1 MYFSYEVTVL
11 EINCCLV
18 WIEIK
23 CNKTMGDA
31 VGDVAVQ
38 QRQHPV
44 PPVLTHQQQEALSKA
59 KKYAMEE
66 SVKYVLKK
74 QQLQAQQAMET
85 VVKSHQ
91 IPGVASETM
100 FLQKQQALVLMCRTY
115 VGSINYDLKEDVI
128 RNAFAPFGPFKSINM
143 SFDPITGKHKGFA
156 FIEYES
162 PEAAQLAL
170 EQMGGVMLGGRSIK
184 VGRPANMPQNHP
196 VIDLLL
202 EESKLQKRIY
212 VSSVHTDLNTDDLK
226 SVFSAFGNILSCT
239 LVPDPLTG
247 KHKGYGFIEYDT
259 LQSANDALASMNLF
273 DLGGQY
279 LRVGKAIAPA
289 GVTIPAGSSFNNNP
303 TPNIMPLSTAT
314 PILPSRLSTPSV
326 PPAVIPPPGVATP
339 QLTGHAAI
347 PPPGVAIPPP
357 GVAIPTTI
365 APLSDKNDSLIK
377 MKETMELPNTLS
389 AQEDMKLSG
398 VEARHMV
405 MQKLM
410 RKEDSKVMILRNM
423 VDATEI
429 DEDLESEVTEECGR
443 FGAVN
448 RVIIYQERQGDE
460 DDDPILVKI
469 FVQFADIDS
478 CMRAVDALNGRWFGG
493 RKIGASV
500 YSETK
505 FASNDLSG

>member
-1 MYFSYEVTVL
+1 MTGATV
-11 EINCCLV
+11 
-18 WIEIK
+18 
-23 CNKTMGDA
+23 
-31 VGDVAVQ
+31 VGVNELVQ
-38 QRQHPV
+38 QRQHPT

-66 SVKYVLKK
+66 SVKFVLKK
-74 QQLQAQQAMET
+74 QQMQAQQAMES
-85 VVKSHQ
+85 VVRTHQ
-91 IPGVASETM
+91 IPGIANETM

-115 VGSINYDLKEDVI
+115 VGSIYYDLKEDII
-128 RNAFAPFGPFKSINM
+128 RNAFSPFGPFKSINM

-156 FIEYES
+156 FIEYEC

-202 EESKLQKRIY
+202 EESKMQKRIY
-212 VSSVHTDLNTDDLK
+212 ISSVHTDLNTDDLK
-226 SVFSAFGNILSCT
+226 SVFSAFGNILSCS

-247 KHKGYGFIEYDT
+247 KHKGYGFIEYET
-259 LQSANDALASMNLF
+259 LQSANDAVASMNLF

-303 TPNIMPLSTAT
+303 TPNILPIT
-314 PILPSRLSTPSV
+314 PSNPVIPSRLANSSTTPS
-326 PPAVIPPPGVATP
+326 AIPPPGVATP
-339 QLTGHAAI
+339 VLSSRI
-347 PPPGVAIPPP
+347 PPPGVT
-357 GVAIPTTI
+357 IPTSI
-365 APLSDKNDSLIK
+365 SSHSDQDKL
-377 MKETMELPNTLS
+377 KETMELPNTLS

-423 VDATEI
+423 VDAEEV

-443 FGAVN
+443 FGSVD
-448 RVIIYQERQGDE
+448 RVIIYQERQGEEADAV
-460 DDDPILVKI
+460 ILVKI
-469 FVQFADIDS
+469 FVQFSDIES
-478 CMRAVDALNGRWFGG
+478 CTRAVEALNGRWFGG
-493 RKIGASV
+493 RKISASV
-500 YSETK
+500 YSQSK
-505 FASNDLSG
+505 FTSNDLSG

>member
-1 MYFSYEVTVL
+1 MT
-11 EINCCLV
+11 
-18 WIEIK
+18 
-23 CNKTMGDA
+23 DA
-31 VGDVAVQ
+31 ASGDVLVQ

-44 PPVLTHQQQEALSKA
+44 PPVLTHQQQEALSRA
-59 KKYAMEE
+59 KKYAMEQ
-66 SVKYVLKK
+66 SVQHVLKK

-85 VVKSHQ
+85 MVRSHQ
-91 IPGVASETM
+91 IPGVANETM

-115 VGSINYDLKEDVI
+115 VGSIYYDLKEDVI

-156 FIEYES
+156 FIEYEC

-170 EQMGGVMLGGRSIK
+170 EQMGGVMLGGRNIK

-202 EESKLQKRIY
+202 EERKLQKRLY
-212 VSSVHTDLNTDDLK
+212 VSSVHTDLNVDDLK
-226 SVFSAFGNILSCT
+226 SVFSAFGNIIACN

-259 LQSANDALASMNLF
+259 LQSANDAVASMNLF

-303 TPNIMPLSTAT
+303 TSNIMPLPTTA
-314 PILPSRLSTPSV
+314 PVVPSRLSNAPSAS
-326 PPAVIPPPGVATP
+326 P
-339 QLTGHAAI
+339 AAI
-347 PPPGVAIPPP
+347 PPPAVANPVLGGSRAAIPPP

-365 APLSDKNDSLIK
+365 APLSNKTDPLIK

-423 VDATEI
+423 VDADEI
-429 DEDLESEVTEECGR
+429 DEDLESEVTEECGKY
-443 FGAVN
+443 GAVN
-448 RVIIYQERQGDE
+448 RVVIYQERQGEEE
-460 DDDPILVKI
+460 DAAILVKI
-469 FVQFADIDS
+469 FVEFSDVDS
-478 CMRAVDALNGRWFGG
+478 CSRAVQALNGRWFGG
-493 RKIGASV
+493 RKISASV
-500 YSETK
+500 YSQTK
-505 FASNDLSG
+505 FAANDLSG

>member
-1 MYFSYEVTVL
+1 MS
-11 EINCCLV
+11 
-18 WIEIK
+18 
-23 CNKTMGDA
+23 DA
-31 VGDVAVQ
+31 IGDVAVQ

-59 KKYAMEE
+59 KKYAMEQ
-66 SVKYVLKK
+66 SVQHVLKK
-74 QQLQAQQAMET
+74 QQLQAQKAMET
-85 VVKSHQ
+85 MVRSHQ
-91 IPGVASETM
+91 IPGVANETM

-115 VGSINYDLKEDVI
+115 VGSIYYDLKEDII

-156 FIEYES
+156 FIEYEC

-170 EQMGGVMLGGRSIK
+170 EQMGGVMLGGRAIK

-202 EESKLQKRIY
+202 EERKLQKRLY
-212 VSSVHTDLNTDDLK
+212 VSSVHTDLNVDDLK
-226 SVFSAFGNILSCT
+226 SVFSAFGNIISCA

-259 LQSANDALASMNLF
+259 LQSANDAVASMNLF

-303 TPNIMPLSTAT
+303 TSNIMPLPTNA
-314 PILPSRLSTPSV
+314 PVVPSRLSNASAA
-326 PPAVIPPPGVATP
+326 PPVTIPPPT
-339 QLTGHAAI
+339 LTNIGGRAAI

-357 GVAIPTTI
+357 GVAIPPPGVAIPPPGIAIPPPGVAIPSSI
-365 APLSDKNDSLIK
+365 APLSNKSDPLLK

-423 VDATEI
+423 VDADEI
-429 DEDLESEVTEECGR
+429 DEDLESEVTEECGKY
-443 FGAVN
+443 GEVS
-448 RVIIYQERQGDE
+448 RVVIYQERQGEEVDA
-460 DDDPILVKI
+460 DVLVKI
-469 FVQFADIDS
+469 FVEFSHLDFCSRAIDG
-478 CMRAVDALNGRWFGG
+478 LNGRWFGG
-493 RKIGASV
+493 RKISASA
-500 YSETK
+500 YPQKK
-505 FASNDLSG
+505 FSANDLSG

>member
-1 MYFSYEVTVL
+1 MASTV
-11 EINCCLV
+11 
-18 WIEIK
+18 
-23 CNKTMGDA
+23 A
-31 VGDVAVQ
+31 VNELVQ
-38 QRQHPV
+38 QRQHPT

-66 SVKYVLKK
+66 SVKFVLKK
-74 QQLQAQQAMET
+74 QQLQAQQAMES
-85 VVKSHQ
+85 VVRTHQ
-91 IPGVASETM
+91 IPGIANETM

-115 VGSINYDLKEDVI
+115 VGSIYYDLKEDII
-128 RNAFAPFGPFKSINM
+128 RNAFSPFGPFKSINM

-156 FIEYES
+156 FIEYEC

-202 EESKLQKRIY
+202 EESKMQKRIY
-212 VSSVHTDLNTDDLK
+212 ISSVHTDLNTDDLK
-226 SVFSAFGNILSCT
+226 SVFSAFGNIISCN

-247 KHKGYGFIEYDT
+247 KHKGYGFIEYET
-259 LQSANDALASMNLF
+259 LQSANDAVASMNLF

-303 TPNIMPLSTAT
+303 TPNIL
-314 PILPSRLSTPSV
+314 PIPTTNPVAPSRLANTSSAPPS
-326 PPAVIPPPGVATP
+326 
-339 QLTGHAAI
+339 AI
-347 PPPGVAIPPP
+347 PPPGIANPVLSSRPGIPPP
-357 GVAIPTTI
+357 GVAIPTSI
-365 APLSDKNDSLIK
+365 SSLSNKTEQNKL
-377 MKETMELPNTLS
+377 KETMELPNTLS

-398 VEARHMV
+398 VEARHMI

-410 RKEDSKVMILRNM
+410 RQEESKIMILRNM
-423 VDATEI
+423 VDAEEV

-443 FGAVN
+443 FGSVD
-448 RVIIYQERQGDE
+448 RVIIYQERQGEE
-460 DDDPILVKI
+460 DDALILVKI
-469 FVQFADIDS
+469 FVQFSDIDS
-478 CMRAVDALNGRWFGG
+478 CTRAVEALNGRWFGG
-493 RKIGASV
+493 RKISASV
-500 YSETK
+500 YPQSK

>member
-1 MYFSYEVTVL
+1 MSDVA
-11 EINCCLV
+11 
-18 WIEIK
+18 
-23 CNKTMGDA
+23 G
-31 VGDVAVQ
+31 GDVAVQ
-38 QRQHPV
+38 QRQHPL
-44 PPVLTHQQQEALSKA
+44 PPVLTHQQQEALSRA
-59 KKYAMEE
+59 KKYAMEQ
-66 SVKYVLKK
+66 SVQHVLKK
-74 QQLQAQQAMET
+74 QQMQAQQAMET
-85 VVKSHQ
+85 MVRSHQ
-91 IPGVASETM
+91 IPGVANETM

-115 VGSINYDLKEDVI
+115 VGSIYYDLKEDII

-156 FIEYES
+156 FIEYEC

-170 EQMGGVMLGGRSIK
+170 EQMGGVMLGGRAIK

-202 EESKLQKRIY
+202 EERKLQKRLY
-212 VSSVHTDLNTDDLK
+212 VSSVHTDLNVDDLK
-226 SVFSAFGNILSCT
+226 SVFSAFGNIISCA

-259 LQSANDALASMNLF
+259 LQSANDAVASMNLF

-303 TPNIMPLSTAT
+303 TNNIMPLPTTA
-314 PILPSRLSTPSV
+314 PVVPSRLSNASAA
-326 PPAVIPPPGVATP
+326 PPASIPPPIVANPVLSGRGTIPPTGV
-339 QLTGHAAI
+339 AI
-347 PPPGVAIPPP
+347 PPPGMAIPPP

-365 APLSDKNDSLIK
+365 APLAIKTDPLIK

-410 RKEDSKVMILRNM
+410 RKEDSKVMTLRNM
-423 VDATEI
+423 VDADEI

-443 FGAVN
+443 SGAVN
-448 RVIIYQERQGDE
+448 RVIIYQERQGEEE
-460 DDDPILVKI
+460 DAPLVVKI
-469 FVQFADIDS
+469 FVVICKLQT
-478 CMRAVDALNGRWFGG
+478 L
-493 RKIGASV
+493 
-500 YSETK
+500 
-505 FASNDLSG
+505 L

>member
-1 MYFSYEVTVL
+1 MSAP
-11 EINCCLV
+11 
-18 WIEIK
+18 
-23 CNKTMGDA
+23 A
-31 VGDVAVQ
+31 VVSAEALTD

-66 SVKYVLKK
+66 SVKHVLKK
-74 QQLQAQQAMET
+74 QQLQAQQAIES
-85 VVKSHQ
+85 VVRSHQ
-91 IPGVASETM
+91 IPGVANETM

-115 VGSINYDLKEDVI
+115 VGSIYYDLKEDVI
-128 RNAFAPFGPFKSINM
+128 RNAFSPFGPFKSINM

-156 FIEYES
+156 FIEYEC

-202 EESKLQKRIY
+202 EESKMQKRIY

-226 SVFSAFGNILSCT
+226 SVFSAFGNILSCS
-239 LVPDPLTG
+239 LMPDPLTG

-259 LQSANDALASMNLF
+259 LQAANDAVASMNLF

-303 TPNIMPLSTAT
+303 TSNIIPLPTAN
-314 PILPSRLSTPSV
+314 ILPSRPPTTTP
-326 PPAVIPPPGVATP
+326 
-339 QLTGHAAI
+339 AI
-347 PPPGVAIPPP
+347 PPPGIAAPSLTPRPAIPPP
-357 GVAIPTTI
+357 GIAIPPPGITIPPPGIAIPNTI
-365 APLSDKNDSLIK
+365 APLSQNKNDPMNK

-410 RKEDSKVMILRNM
+410 RKEDSKVMMLRNM
-423 VDATEI
+423 VDVEDV
-429 DEDLESEVTEECGR
+429 DEELESEVTEECGR
-443 FGAVN
+443 YGAVD
-448 RVIIYQERQGDE
+448 RVVIYQERQGE
-460 DDDPILVKI
+460 EEYAPVVVKI
-469 FVQFADIDS
+469 FVQFCDIDS
-478 CMRAVDALNGRWFGG
+478 CTRAVEALNGRWFGG
-493 RKIGASV
+493 NKISASL
-500 YSETK
+500 YPQSK
-505 FASNDLSG
+505 FSSNDLSG